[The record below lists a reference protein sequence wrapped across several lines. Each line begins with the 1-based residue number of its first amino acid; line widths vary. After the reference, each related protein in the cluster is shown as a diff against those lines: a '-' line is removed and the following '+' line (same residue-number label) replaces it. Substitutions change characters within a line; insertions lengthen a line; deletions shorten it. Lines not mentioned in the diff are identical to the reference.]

1 LNGGNRR
8 VLLCLDEFKQFVSK
22 TLIESSVL
30 LPCVNTL
37 FESNTFHSRTKSS
50 AIALNNAHLSLLAA
64 STIATYERTW
74 TAAFSDIGFTNRILI
89 VPGTASRKFA
99 IPPMIPQKEK
109 MKLRTDLGGILAM
122 VGEELRLPFT
132 IEALRL
138 YDGWYQNRQASVHSK
153 RLDTYA
159 MRFMVLL
166 AVNDGRDHI
175 DDEIVRRSV
184 RLVDWQLATR
194 RAYDPI
200 DAENTVAR
208 IEEEITRVLL
218 RKGPLTKRKLQQYAH
233 AARYGTWLFNAAL
246 TNLKKDKRIDFDM
259 DKKRVLLKERV

>member
-1 LNGGNRR
+1 
-8 VLLCLDEFKQFVSK
+8 
-22 TLIESSVL
+22 
-30 LPCVNTL
+30 
-37 FESNTFHSRTKSS
+37 
-50 AIALNNAHLSLLAA
+50 
-64 STIATYERTW
+64 
-74 TAAFSDIGFTNRILI
+74 
-89 VPGTASRKFA
+89 
-99 IPPMIPQKEK
+99 MIPQKEK